1 MNSRYK
7 WLYPLLGWV
16 ITLAVPLLLI
26 TTSIR
31 LVLNPWFVEFEY
43 RTPAFPADPYG
54 FTLEDRLKY
63 SKIAI
68 DYLVNDAGPEFLGD
82 LKFTDGT
89 PLYNQRELSHMVDVK
104 TLTQTV
110 IKGWII
116 GLAVFALLGIWAY
129 LGGWWPIF
137 RRALARG
144 GWITLGLVVVVLA
157 AVAVSFSALF
167 TGFHR
172 IFFEGDTWLFYY
184 SDTLIR
190 LFPMRLWRDVFIII
204 GRFTII
210 GGLLLAIF
218 ANRPKRVKSG

>member
-1 MNSRYK
+1 
-7 WLYPLLGWV
+7 
-16 ITLAVPLLLI
+16 
-26 TTSIR
+26 
-31 LVLNPWFVEFEY
+31 
-43 RTPAFPADPYG
+43 
-54 FTLEDRLKY
+54 
-63 SKIAI
+63 
-68 DYLVNDAGPEFLGD
+68 
-82 LKFTDGT
+82 
-89 PLYNQRELSHMVDVK
+89 MVDVK

-204 GRFTII
+204 GGFTII
-210 GGLLLAIF
+210 GGLLLAFF